1 MTEKLALKAPKLK
14 IPKSLGA
21 CADALFEAKQERL
34 ALEKVV
40 EAMKANETAL
50 TEHIINNLPKG
61 DTGACGKHH
70 KAVVVTESIPRVE
83 NWDATYKY
91 IKRTGAFELLQ
102 RRLNNAAVKERLED
116 GKTVPGVG
124 SFTAVKVSLT
134 KVK

>member
-1 MTEKLALKAPKLK
+1 MVDKLAAKAPKLK

-21 CADALFEAKQERL
+21 CADKLFELKQDRL

-40 EAMKANETAL
+40 DAMKANETAL
-50 TEHIINNLPKG
+50 TDHIINNLPKG

-70 KAVVVTESIPRVE
+70 KAVVVTEDIPRAE
-83 NWDATYKY
+83 DWDKVYAY
-91 IKRTGAFELLQ
+91 IKKHNAFELLQ
-102 RRLNNAAVKERLED
+102 RRLNSAAVKERLED
-116 GKTVPGVG
+116 GKKVPGVG